1 MISASDPTFSYVVA
15 IGSNKP
21 LAQGLGPVAIVD
33 AAMAAFDSPPISLI
47 ARSAILRSAPLGP
60 SRRRYAN
67 AVAIVETILSP
78 PAFLTH
84 LQDIENRHGRKRQRR
99 WGARTLDLDIILWSG
114 GIWSGSD
121 LSIPHPAFRDRL
133 FVLGPLTTIAPKW
146 RDPVR
151 GLTVK
156 QLAARL
162 SRRKPVDHQPNR
174 L

>member
-1 MISASDPTFSYVVA
+1 MNANAYSQFTYVVA
-15 IGSNKP
+15 IGSNRP
-21 LAQGLGPVAIVD
+21 LARKLGPRALVN
-33 AAMAAFDSPPISLI
+33 AAMVALDSSPLTVI
-47 ARSAILRSAPLGP
+47 ARSPILRSAPLGP

-67 AVAIVETILSP
+67 SVVIIETVLTP
-78 PAFLTH
+78 PALLAH
-84 LQDIENRHGRKRQRR
+84 LQNLENRYGRKRQRR
-99 WGARTLDLDIILWSG
+99 WAARTLDLDIILWSG

-121 LSIPHPAFRDRL
+121 LSIPHAAFRDRS
-133 FVLGPLTTIAPKW
+133 FVLNLLATIAPEW

-156 QLAARL
+156 QLAAHL